1 MDVLGDVS
9 HRNYTTRIHLEDL
22 VVGDNNSLV
31 YVTQLAP
38 RLTPDLAPTP
48 GYGLYWRLMVPVAA
62 WFQVIDKDVN
72 ICCVYNY
79 CCQPLVYPLVK
90 LSLVAVSLVGLV
102 TSSLALAGHTLAA
115 CSAHYPAYP
124 GCWLGHP
131 TPLLLAELSL
141 MLTMSQ
147 VRNLASNKG
156 YAKVREDFTIT

>member
-38 RLTPDLAPTP
+38 RLSPDLAPTP

-72 ICCVYNY
+72 IFCGYKYLLIESINISCNVLKI
-79 CCQPLVYPLVK
+79 CK
-90 LSLVAVSLVGLV
+90 SLS
-102 TSSLALAGHTLAA
+102 
-115 CSAHYPAYP
+115 
-124 GCWLGHP
+124 
-131 TPLLLAELSL
+131 
-141 MLTMSQ
+141 
-147 VRNLASNKG
+147 
-156 YAKVREDFTIT
+156 

>member
-1 MDVLGDVS
+1 MAI
-9 HRNYTTRIHLEDL
+9 R
-22 VVGDNNSLV
+22 
-31 YVTQLAP
+31 
-38 RLTPDLAPTP
+38 
-48 GYGLYWRLMVPVAA
+48 
-62 WFQVIDKDVN
+62 
-72 ICCVYNY
+72 Y
-79 CCQPLVYPLVK
+79 CFQPLVYPLVK

-147 VRNLASNKG
+147 VGSLA
-156 YAKVREDFTIT
+156 VTTLI

>member
-38 RLTPDLAPTP
+38 RLPPDLAPTP

-62 WFQVIDKDVN
+62 WFQVIIDN
-72 ICCVYNY
+72 ICCGYNY

-147 VRNLASNKG
+147 VRNLA
-156 YAKVREDFTIT
+156 

>member
-1 MDVLGDVS
+1 MLGDVS

-38 RLTPDLAPTP
+38 RLPPDLAPTP

-72 ICCVYNY
+72 ICCGYITTY

-147 VRNLASNKG
+147 VTSLA
-156 YAKVREDFTIT
+156 VTTLIL